1 MPTRYVHK
9 SCLILRISW
18 THLFTGTAGGGPF
31 YVPAMNVGL
40 GFDLKL
46 CTGLSHSIVAA
57 GAIGSVLY
65 GLVQP
70 SPLDGSRPLL
80 NFDIALT
87 LIPAMLFGVS
97 FGARPHN
104 SRFQGGNHGCRGRPW
119 YIVAR
124 HRY

>member
-1 MPTRYVHK
+1 
-9 SCLILRISW
+9 
-18 THLFTGTAGGGPF
+18 
-31 YVPAMNVGL
+31 MNVGL

-46 CTGLSHSIVAA
+46 CTGLSHSIVAV

-70 SPLDGSRPLL
+70 SPVDAKTTLL

-97 FGARPHN
+97 FGASALRVLQPPPPPPPRPPHV
-104 SRFQGGNHGCRGRPW
+104 RHACVRRGDDAK
-119 YIVAR
+119 YIR
-124 HRY
+124 LRLTNKE

>member
-1 MPTRYVHK
+1 MQLLAANTPSRCLQK
-9 SCLILRISW
+9 SYPISEISW
-18 THLFTGTAGGGPF
+18 KSLSAGAAGGGPF

-70 SPLDGSRPLL
+70 SPLDGSKTLL
-80 NFDIALT
+80 NFDIAMT

-97 FGARPHN
+97 FGARPHS
-104 SRFQGGNHGCRGRPW
+104 SRFLEADH
-119 YIVAR
+119 
-124 HRY
+124 

>member
-1 MPTRYVHK
+1 M
-9 SCLILRISW
+9 
-18 THLFTGTAGGGPF
+18 
-31 YVPAMNVGL
+31 PAMNVGL

-57 GAIGSVLY
+57 GAVGSVLY

-70 SPLDGSRPLL
+70 SPLDGSKTLL

-97 FGARPHN
+97 FGARPC
-104 SRFQGGNHGCRGRPW
+104 SFRFREPTTNAEVAPRTLRHGTVVVLCIMLLTVYAYTVSVGRACTRLH
-119 YIVAR
+119 VASTM
-124 HRY
+124 